1 VGVDSLEVI
10 VIEAFAPGLRV
21 RPKNYDFQS
30 SDYMGRNHTPSA
42 ILDAKGS
49 YIHNP
54 QLKRPNEPVAS
65 RPLGGPPKWL
75 SPEEKVVWRDVA
87 KQVLPGVAFNSD
99 RNTFELLVRLIT
111 KMRAGQM
118 DKSSDM
124 CQMVSL
130 SARFGMTPS
139 DRAKISV
146 EAPKESALTKF
157 LAGHTPSAPKVQ

>member
-1 VGVDSLEVI
+1 VPVGGSLLGRAADVDSAENRSIFVVKDSNIWLRVAKNVEVVI
-10 VIEAFAPGLRV
+10 V
-21 RPKNYDFQS
+21 S
-30 SDYMGRNHTPSA
+30 
-42 ILDAKGS
+42 
-49 YIHNP
+49 
-54 QLKRPNEPVAS
+54 
-65 RPLGGPPKWL
+65 
-75 SPEEKVVWRDVA
+75 VVEIA

>member
-1 VGVDSLEVI
+1 
-10 VIEAFAPGLRV
+10 
-21 RPKNYDFQS
+21 
-30 SDYMGRNHTPSA
+30 MGRNHTPPA

-49 YIHNP
+49 FIHNP
-54 QLKRPNEPVAS
+54 QLKRPNEPKTS
-65 RPLGGPPKWL
+65 RPLGPPPKWL
-75 SPEEKVVWRDVA
+75 SPEEKVVWRDAA

-118 DKSSDM
+118 DRSSDM

-139 DRAKISV
+139 DRTKVSV
-146 EAPKESALTKF
+146 EVPKESALDKF